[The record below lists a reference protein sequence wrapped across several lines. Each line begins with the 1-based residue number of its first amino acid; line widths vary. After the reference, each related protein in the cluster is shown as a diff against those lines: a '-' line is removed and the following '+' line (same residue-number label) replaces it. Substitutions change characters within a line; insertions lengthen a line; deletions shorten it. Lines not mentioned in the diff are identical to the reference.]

1 MGSAIFGK
9 KPKADPEVER
19 LQKERA
25 EAAEAER
32 LSLAKQESDTRR
44 SALAGRKG
52 RRSLFSGDESGLRKT
67 LG

>member
-1 MGSAIFGK
+1 MVSAILGK

-25 EAAEAER
+25 QAAEAER
-32 LSLAKQESDTRR
+32 LSLAKQDSDSRR
-44 SALAGRKG
+44 AALAGSKG
-52 RRSLFSGDESGLRKT
+52 RRSLFSGSESGLRKT